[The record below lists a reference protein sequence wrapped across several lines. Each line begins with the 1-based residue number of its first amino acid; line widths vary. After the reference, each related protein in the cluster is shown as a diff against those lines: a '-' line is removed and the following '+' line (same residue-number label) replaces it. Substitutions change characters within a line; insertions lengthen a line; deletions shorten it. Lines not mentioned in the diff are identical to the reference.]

1 MRTFKIPFD
10 VKREEKIF
18 GGFLSLRQVIYLVLV
33 GLSVGILFLPI
44 PYFIKIPIAMLFIL
58 LFLSCAFLRINE
70 QNFDRFFFYALK
82 YLFRKRSY
90 IYERSGNS

>member
-18 GGFLSLRQVIYLVLV
+18 GGFLSLRQVIYLIFV
-33 GLSVGILFLPI
+33 GLSIGIFFIPI
-44 PYFIKIPIAMLFIL
+44 PYFIKIPTAIIFIL
-58 LFLSCAFLRINE
+58 FFLSCAFLRINE

-82 YLFRKRSY
+82 YLSRKRRY
-90 IYERSGNS
+90 IYERSDNL

>member
-18 GGFLSLRQVIYLVLV
+18 GGFLSLRQVIYLVFV
-33 GLSVGILFLPI
+33 GLSISIFFIPI
-44 PYFIKIPIAMLFIL
+44 PYFIKIPIAMSFIL
-58 LFLSCAFLRINE
+58 LFLFCAFLRINE

-82 YLFRKRSY
+82 YLFRKRRY
-90 IYERSGNS
+90 IYERSDNL

>member
-18 GGFLSLRQVIYLVLV
+18 GGFLSLRQVIYLVFV
-33 GLSVGILFLPI
+33 GLSIGILFLPMS
-44 PYFIKIPIAMLFIL
+44 YFIKIPIAMLFIL

-82 YLFRKRSY
+82 YLFRKRRY

>member
-18 GGFLSLRQVIYLVLV
+18 GGFLSLRQVIYLVFV
-33 GLSVGILFLPI
+33 GLSISIFFIPI

-58 LFLSCAFLRINE
+58 LFLFCAFLRINE

-82 YLFRKRSY
+82 YLFRKRRY
-90 IYERSGNS
+90 IYERSDNL